1 VISLEEAQAR
11 LIALA
16 TPLAVEDVSLT
27 DAIGRWAAAPV
38 SALRTQP
45 AQNMSAM
52 DGYAIAYSDRAG
64 PWHVVGESAAGARF
78 SRVLEVGQAVR
89 IFTGAVMPE
98 ASDSVIIQEDVM
110 RSENIMTVAPELEII
125 FGQHVRKAGSDF
137 PIGEL
142 LIDMGERISPARVAL
157 AAMGGHG
164 RLSVRRRVRVAL
176 ISTGNELVAPGEPT
190 NDDQIPSS
198 NALML
203 AAMLR
208 DYQCDVISA
217 GIVPDSLDALE
228 TVFRSTEA
236 DILVTIGGA
245 SVGDHDLVRP
255 ALLAAGATLDFWKVA
270 LRPGKPLMAGRLG
283 QRLVLGLPGNPVSA
297 FVTATLFLKPLV
309 EALSGAADPFP
320 SRQTAV
326 LNGALPP
333 TGPRTDHVRAS
344 RLAGTVT
351 PIGRNDSAA
360 LLSLAQSGA
369 LIIRAPNS
377 PEAKSGDMVDIYI
390 VS

>member
-1 VISLEEAQAR
+1 VIALEEAQAR

-16 TPLAVEDVSLT
+16 TPLPVEEVSLM

-38 SALRTQP
+38 RALRTQP

-52 DGYAIAYSDRAG
+52 DGYAISHSGGAG
-64 PWHVVGESAAGARF
+64 PWQVVGESAAGARF
-78 SRVLEVGQAVR
+78 SGAIKPDQAVR
-89 IFTGAVMPE
+89 IFTGAVMPGG
-98 ASDSVIIQEDVM
+98 SDSVIIQEDVTPKGAT
-110 RSENIMTVAPELEII
+110 MTVAAHLEII
-125 FGQHVRKAGSDF
+125 SGQHVRKAGGDF
-137 PIGEL
+137 SRGDL
-142 LIDMGERISPARVAL
+142 LIERGERISPARVAL

-164 RLSVRRRVRVAL
+164 CLSVRRRVKVAL
-176 ISTGNELVAPGEPT
+176 ISTGNELVAPGQPT

-208 DYQCDVISA
+208 DYNCEILSTD
-217 GIVPDSLDALE
+217 IVPDSMDALE

-255 ALLAAGATLDFWKVA
+255 ALLAAGADIDFWKVA
-270 LRPGKPLMAGRLG
+270 VRPGKPLMAGQMG
-283 QRLVLGLPGNPVSA
+283 QQVVLGLPGNPVSA
-297 FVTATLFLKPLV
+297 FVTATLFLKPLI

-320 SRQTAV
+320 NRENAV
-326 LNGALPP
+326 LNGPLPP
-333 TGPRTDHVRAS
+333 TGPRTDHVRAR

-351 PIGRNDSAA
+351 PMGRNDSAA

-377 PEAKSGDMVDIYI
+377 PEAKSGDVVEIYI